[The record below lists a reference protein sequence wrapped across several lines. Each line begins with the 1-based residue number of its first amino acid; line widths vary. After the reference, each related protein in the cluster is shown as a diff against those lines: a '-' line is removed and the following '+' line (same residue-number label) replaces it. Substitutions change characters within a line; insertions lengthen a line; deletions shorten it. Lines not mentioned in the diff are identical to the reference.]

1 VRIVL
6 GALCAGLALAACGSS
21 SSSSGSSSDW
31 KNLASVHVTVAQ
43 PGLPPPY
50 GAPKTT
56 AFTTAAQ
63 VVRVTNLLNAHH
75 IAQAASTT
83 SSSGCAGGFQ
93 IAVAIASRSS
103 APVKL
108 SAYRCGG
115 QTTGNVD
122 GDLVGFLRAVGVKVG

>member
-1 VRIVL
+1 MVL
-6 GALCAGLALAACGSS
+6 GALCAGLALAACGGSS
-21 SSSSGSSSDW
+21 SSNSSSSDW

-56 AFTTAAQ
+56 AFTTPAQ
-63 VVRVTNLLNAHH
+63 VTRVTKLLNANH
-75 IAQAASTT
+75 ITQAGGTT

-93 IAVAIASRSS
+93 IAVAIVPRSS
-103 APVKL
+103 GPVKL

-115 QTTGNVD
+115 HTSGNTS
-122 GDLVGFLRAVGVKVG
+122 GDLVGFLQALGYKIS